1 MNRGNDNRKGR
12 RPDYDR
18 KGRRKLLYSLHLPQE
33 AEESTIQE
41 VRAIRL
47 SNLQQT
53 SQ

>member
-1 MNRGNDNRKGR
+1 MTIEKANDLTQ
-12 RPDYDR
+12 DR

-41 VRAIRL
+41 IRAIWL
-47 SNLQQT
+47 TSLQQT